1 MDQPETETGCQA
13 HSPDLDCRPRYRQHI
28 LNVVSSS
35 FISSFGCLE
44 IVSRSGFNASPT
56 KKETDRLYQFI
67 KSREAEKITVEK
79 ELSKEKKLL
88 ETCNN
93 AIFNLEL
100 ILPEGKQ
107 ILTANEGSLAS
118 FLNIQSHLHTI
129 ELIEEKSLK
138 EEPTTKTLYSE
149 LRNCSQKPLKGLS
162 EYIDDQISNL
172 KADVRVIW
180 DKVRELEIEL
190 GGWKKSKR
198 LLERAIKRLKANYS
212 EVQADISLGNESFR
226 AIWRMPSELW
236 AKIFQYTIQEKLA
249 SYLKENQSNLGMRPP
264 IFDLSQV
271 CQNWKYI
278 INGSPELWS
287 LVYVAPANVWR
298 QDEHDLA
305 ATSLEKGNA
314 PITIITSLNQSF
326 WNGYQHHRRYDKNG
340 ALGSIVSPN
349 ENTIF
354 NGKEYT
360 LLVDMHDD
368 HNTVMQRLSYFP
380 LRQPTSLVF
389 SSRSSVRHNYIF
401 NYFSTFSTVKSFSLI
416 NDNPSSLPNA
426 SFASY
431 LPQLEKLT
439 LHVKTFPNNVQIG
452 NLLTN
457 TLHELYLRND
467 GGGNWPNIP
476 TIHLPQLRVLGV
488 TSPGS
493 YLLDKLTAKGLKSLT
508 LYGPQDCG
516 ISQMPSS
523 QQSSTIYSQLVN
535 LKFEDWRK
543 PDLLD
548 GSLGAVVAFGKLV
561 SKLRALET
569 VKFIG
574 SFVDGK
580 ALASVIRAEVEDLWG
595 LGCLQK
601 LEEVTLS
608 DPSGI
613 TNDQCKGL
621 KDLVARVKI
630 YV

>member
-1 MDQPETETGCQA
+1 
-13 HSPDLDCRPRYRQHI
+13 
-28 LNVVSSS
+28 
-35 FISSFGCLE
+35 
-44 IVSRSGFNASPT
+44 VSRSGFNASPT
-56 KKETDRLYQFI
+56 KKETERIFHFVR
-67 KSREAEKITVEK
+67 SREAEKITVKK
-79 ELSKEKKLL
+79 ELKEERKLL

-107 ILTANEGSLAS
+107 MLTASEDSLAS
-118 FLNIQSHLHTI
+118 LVNILSHFNAI
-129 ELIEEKSLK
+129 QRVEEKDLRD
-138 EEPTTKTLYSE
+138 EPMTKNLYSE
-149 LRNCSQKPLKGLS
+149 LRSYSQKPLKRLS
-162 EYIDDQISNL
+162 EYIEDQISNL

-198 LLERAIKRLKANYS
+198 LSERAIKRLEANYS
-212 EVQADISLGNESFR
+212 EIKADISLGNESFR

-236 AKIFQYTIQEKLA
+236 VKIFQYTIQGKLA

-264 IFDLSQV
+264 ILDFSQV

-278 INGSPELWS
+278 VNCSPELWS

-298 QDEHDLA
+298 RDEHSLV
-305 ATSLEKGNA
+305 TNSLEKGNG
-314 PITIITSLNQSF
+314 PITILTNLNQSF
-326 WNGYQHHRRYDKNG
+326 WNNYRHNQRYDKNNS
-340 ALGSIVSPN
+340 LGPVVSPN

-360 LLVDMHDD
+360 LVVDMYDD
-368 HNTVMQRLSYFP
+368 TSTFMQRLSYFP
-380 LRQPTSLVF
+380 LHQPTSLVF
-389 SSRSSVRHNYIF
+389 SSRSNIRHNHIF
-401 NYFSTFSTVKSFSLI
+401 NYFSSLSTVKSFSLI

-426 SFASY
+426 PFASY
-431 LPQLEKLT
+431 LPQLQKLN
-439 LHVKTFPNNVQIG
+439 LHMKTFPNNAQIG

-457 TLHELYLRND
+457 TLQELYLRND
-467 GGGNWPNIP
+467 GGGNWPIITPIN
-476 TIHLPQLRVLGV
+476 LPRLRVLGI

-493 YLLDKLTAKGLKSLT
+493 YLLDQLTAGGLKSLT

-516 ISQMPSS
+516 VSQMPSS
-523 QQSSTIYSQLVN
+523 QQSSTIYGQLVH

-569 VKFIG
+569 VNFIG

-613 TNDQCKGL
+613 TNDQCKGI
-621 KDLVARVKI
+621 KELVARVKI